1 MSVNGNYSSR
11 KSIKYSVPQGS
22 ILGPIL
28 FIIYINDL
36 PNISQLARYILYAD
50 DANIIITGDT
60 IQEVHEKFNTVSSA
74 LIQWVRDNELLLN
87 VKKTNYM
94 IFTNRRH
101 VDLGN
106 VAFKMGET
114 PIERSSVARF
124 LGVLID
130 DKLTWNQHIMAV
142 RHKMSRYIGSIF
154 RIKHMLPMRCRL
166 LTYNS
171 LVMSHLNYCSLV
183 WGGTN
188 KTKIEKLFTV
198 QKKAIRAIMEG
209 PVNLYYK
216 EGVIPTHTKPAFIEL
231 KIPTVHN
238 IITMNMLI
246 FVRKVLCT
254 DGNLPESVA
263 EIISR
268 DSPCHVDEVDYSSEW
283 YRKYSQTPYATSIL
297 FKAPLLHNLFHDKI
311 FEKCAHNGL
320 NFSMPSYKNAIKQLI
335 HDFQSLGSE
344 TDWETSN
351 FMLYSSLG
359 LRRSNR
365 NKRKPAVDYRE

>member
-1 MSVNGNYSSR
+1 MVNHDILLDKLNHYGIRGVANNWFESYLKGREQYVSVNGNYSSR
-11 KSIKYSVPQGS
+11 KRIKYSVPQGN
-22 ILGPIL
+22 ILGPLL
-28 FIIYINDL
+28 FIIYIIDL

-171 LVMSHLNYCSLV
+171 LVMSHLNYCSL
-183 WGGTN
+183 
-188 KTKIEKLFTV
+188 KS
-198 QKKAIRAIMEG
+198 RR
-209 PVNLYYK
+209 
-216 EGVIPTHTKPAFIEL
+216 IEL
-231 KIPTVHN
+231 AGQSGLVHS
-238 IITMNMLI
+238 
-246 FVRKVLCT
+246 
-254 DGNLPESVA
+254 PE
-263 EIISR
+263 
-268 DSPCHVDEVDYSSEW
+268 
-283 YRKYSQTPYATSIL
+283 
-297 FKAPLLHNLFHDKI
+297 
-311 FEKCAHNGL
+311 
-320 NFSMPSYKNAIKQLI
+320 
-335 HDFQSLGSE
+335 LGSPLYLIWRSHV
-344 TDWETSN
+344 TQQSNLTGRANSHAPIRGQNDHVPQRRLILAPDWRVATPLN
-351 FMLYSSLG
+351 Q
-359 LRRSNR
+359 
-365 NKRKPAVDYRE
+365 

>member
-1 MSVNGNYSSR
+1 M
-11 KSIKYSVPQGS
+11 PQGS
-22 ILGPIL
+22 ILGPLL

-60 IQEVHEKFNTVSSA
+60 IQEVHEKFNIVSNA

-87 VKKTNYM
+87 VRKTNYM

-101 VDLGN
+101 VDLSN
-106 VAFKMGET
+106 VCFKMGET

-198 QKKAIRAIMEG
+198 HRKR
-209 PVNLYYK
+209 L
-216 EGVIPTHTKPAFIEL
+216 
-231 KIPTVHN
+231 
-238 IITMNMLI
+238 
-246 FVRKVLCT
+246 FVRSCT
-254 DGNLPESVA
+254 D
-263 EIISR
+263 
-268 DSPCHVDEVDYSSEW
+268 
-283 YRKYSQTPYATSIL
+283 
-297 FKAPLLHNLFHDKI
+297 
-311 FEKCAHNGL
+311 
-320 NFSMPSYKNAIKQLI
+320 QLI
-335 HDFQSLGSE
+335 CTIRKGLFQHIRSQLSL
-344 TDWETSN
+344 N
-351 FMLYSSLG
+351 
-359 LRRSNR
+359 
-365 NKRKPAVDYRE
+365 